1 MTLETDGFRIELD
14 PENERA
20 DIVLDRPPLNVVRM
34 VQRPQLRA
42 AFEAFDRDPAVRVV
56 VIRGAGE
63 HFTSGGDIPGF
74 MEVSPETVSQLHKN
88 VAAAERCSKPV
99 IAAIRG
105 FCMGVGFELALAC
118 DFRIASE
125 TARMALP
132 EINLGMIPG
141 SGGSARLQR
150 MIGISR
156 AKNAA
161 MRGRRITGQE
171 AFDWGLACELVED
184 SKLESATD
192 ALVEELRRFSPL
204 AQRTLKQVFNA
215 GENAPL
221 EQAMEIEGQAYGR
234 LRMSADFA
242 EGVASFVEKRRPQFT
257 GE

>member
-1 MTLETDGFRIELD
+1 MTIETDGFRIEID
-14 PENERA
+14 PEAERA

-34 VQRPQLRA
+34 AQRPQLRA
-42 AFEAFDRDPAVRVV
+42 AFEALDRDPAVRVV
-56 VIRGAGE
+56 VVRGEGE

-74 MEVSPETVSQLHKN
+74 MAASPETVSQLHRN
-88 VAAAERCSKPV
+88 IAAAERCSKPV

-118 DFRIASE
+118 DFRIVSE
-125 TARMALP
+125 TARLALP

-150 MIGISR
+150 MIGGSR
-156 AKNAA
+156 ARNMA
-161 MRGRRITGQE
+161 MRGLRITARQ
-171 AFDWGLACELVED
+171 AFDWGIACELAADGALED
-184 SKLESATD
+184 ATA
-192 ALVEELRRFSPL
+192 ALAAELRRFSPL

-242 EGVASFVEKRRPQFT
+242 EGVAAFVEKRRPRFT